1 MVTSCDQPYQ
11 WASPK
16 IGKKFDGGK
25 VMQHLP
31 KQAVFLGRALQA
43 CLDYPQQP
51 LPDELNVLLCFLD
64 GAERRRR
71 IQAALNAKQR
81 LKLDL
86 PADVHWMP
94 ADEVREAG
102 PSWRGHER
110 HFESLRRAADFV
122 MHELTIADRA
132 NVMITTEDDN
142 LAIEQIEKLQ

>member
-1 MVTSCDQPYQ
+1 
-11 WASPK
+11 
-16 IGKKFDGGK
+16 
-25 VMQHLP
+25 MQHLP

-43 CLDYPQQP
+43 RFDCPQRP

-64 GAERRRR
+64 GAEWRRR

-86 PADVHWMP
+86 PADVYWMP
-94 ADEVREAG
+94 ADEVREARPG
-102 PSWRGHER
+102 WRGHER
-110 HFESLRRAADFV
+110 HFQSLRRAVDFV

-132 NVMITTEDDN
+132 NVMITTEDNN

>member
-1 MVTSCDQPYQ
+1 
-11 WASPK
+11 
-16 IGKKFDGGK
+16 
-25 VMQHLP
+25 MQHLP
-31 KQAVFLGRALQA
+31 KQAAFLGRALKA
-43 CLDYPQQP
+43 RFDGPQQP

-71 IQAALNAKQR
+71 IQAALNAKQTM
-81 LKLDL
+81 KLDL

-94 ADEVREAG
+94 ADEVQEAR
-102 PSWRGHER
+102 PDWRGHQR
-110 HFESLRRAADFV
+110 HYRSLRRAVDFV

>member
-1 MVTSCDQPYQ
+1 
-11 WASPK
+11 
-16 IGKKFDGGK
+16 
-25 VMQHLP
+25 MQHLP
-31 KQAVFLGRALQA
+31 KQAVFLGRALKA
-43 CLDYPQQP
+43 CLDRPQQP

-64 GAERRRR
+64 GAERRQR

-81 LKLDL
+81 VKFDL

-94 ADEVREAG
+94 ADEVGEAR
-102 PSWRGHER
+102 PEWHGHER
-110 HFESLRRAADFV
+110 HFQSLRSAVDFV